1 MDGRDL
7 NLGPQACVG
16 GTSLTEACPQP
27 LDLKHVDSKSYCV
40 LPVLLEAECSSW
52 SFYLE
57 VITKLLMSLLG
68 TETSA
73 LDALKS
79 PNAQFQL
86 RSSNTTHCKH
96 PPHPMYL
103 VLNEA
108 DGSALWMSVS
118 PLFHFSLPFQ
128 VLTVTLIVPLPGPFF
143 LYDIPLLL
151 LIFSFKNPQIT
162 LETRCPGLRDGCR

>member
-96 PPHPMYL
+96 PTPPH
-103 VLNEA
+103 VLGSQWSRWKCSVNECVSSFPFLPPFP
-108 DGSALWMSVS
+108 SAHCHFNRTITRAILFIRHSSS
-118 PLFHFSLPFQ
+118 PFNFQ
-128 VLTVTLIVPLPGPFF
+128 L
-143 LYDIPLLL
+143 
-151 LIFSFKNPQIT
+151 
-162 LETRCPGLRDGCR
+162 